1 MIDRIKGEL
10 FSKNGMKIVNI
21 LFFLSIFIRNRVFII
36 CSFTTWLI
44 YLMFSIKHTTS
55 KTMKFIK
62 HLCNYNC
69 CIKYLFS
76 NIQINIIIIYCSSFN
91 K

>member
-55 KTMKFIK
+55 KTMKVIY
-62 HLCNYNC
+62 HLLSIYA
-69 CIKYLFS
+69 
-76 NIQINIIIIYCSSFN
+76 IIIVVLNIYLAIS